1 MKKLLTVLL
10 VIAVMFT
17 FSFGSAFAMEDY
29 TSSISDGYFETLW
42 ANYVKVTNN
51 SGGDVVAIESYDV
64 DKAVVAGFKAEAKAA
79 YDDYMDLETTTDYV
93 ATDAKFAEVL
103 GGDRD
108 KAKNFRLAVAK
119 AQYDADKTDA
129 LTKLGTVPTYNY
141 STKVMSDAAAT
152 KAQTATSNEVK
163 FEDKDYTYQKAAEKL
178 VEHFKGLVEDTDD
191 FNADVSVAAYKK
203 AAEDVAAVLA
213 TALVPVC
220 IENTVTTATGTVTKI
235 VSTGAYDLT
244 VAYTTLSNGEVDDET
259 PAKNY
264 VTSDATND
272 WSSKAVDADEKT
284 DDAKIAAVKAMLAAD
299 YAKFVVD
306 NPNDTEYADKWL
318 KVANVLAENKVAY
331 ENIAKADKALKTYEY
346 KAEKMADLEDFAAKY
361 GAEKDA
367 NGQLVRDAAKV
378 QKALEDGLFAIAK
391 AGTSSEVGTPTGA
404 TEKAAVNA
412 AYNAATAKILAAKTK
427 AAEERLAFVKESAKK
442 AMELTVSD
450 AVADETY
457 YEAELNDVKKYVET
471 YTAKV
476 EAADDEAEV
485 KDAYKEFTTKLKGV
499 KTAKALKEE
508 YKRVMDGDNTSA
520 VNTVYSAAASYVN
533 YFNGDSSKDAGE
545 MLDDSTLKDKV
556 ADMIGKSGV
565 RTQKEIKALK
575 DEGVKIAQALP
586 TVDAVKAAKKAVKAA
601 IDALP
606 TKATIAD
613 LAAVQAASDAL
624 AAYNDLT
631 TPGNVDVTAYN
642 SAITNIVNAY
652 NSQFA
657 QQVAK
662 VSETDEAAI
671 KAALADI
678 DAALDALKKL
688 EDANY
693 SDVYMKGLKTKL
705 NGYLDKI
712 RATEKKAVEDAIK
725 AIPLNVTEADKAT
738 VVKARELYDAYVA
751 KYNDY
756 EHLYDHEGCTKD
768 EHYTCGYAA
777 GDINIDELTAAETV
791 LGLNAVDPAELVKGL
806 KITAKSTAKKGSITV
821 KWTVKG
827 EADIDGFEVWKSTK
841 HSKGY
846 KKAFTTTKKTYK
858 NSKGLKKGTR
868 YYYKVRAY
876 KVIDGVKVTS
886 DWSNKA
892 RRVAK

>member
-42 ANYVKVTNN
+42 ANYVKVTDN
-51 SGGDVVAIESYDV
+51 SGGDVVAIEGYDV
-64 DKAVVAGFKAEAKAA
+64 DKAVVAGFKAEAKTA
-79 YDDYMDLETTTDYV
+79 YDDYMDNVASNYV
-93 ATDAKFAEVL
+93 STDAEFATAM
-103 GGDRD
+103 GYDRD
-108 KAKNFRLAVAK
+108 KAKAFRLAVAK

-203 AAEDVAAVLA
+203 AAEDVADVLA

-220 IENTVTTATGTVTKI
+220 IENTVTTADGTVTKI
-235 VSTGAYDLT
+235 VSTGAYDLK
-244 VAYTTLSNGEVDDET
+244 VAYTTLSNGAVDDET
-259 PAKNY
+259 PAKDY

-306 NPNDTEYADKWL
+306 NPNNTEYADKWL

-485 KDAYKEFTTKLKGV
+485 KDAYNEFTTKLNGV
-499 KTAKALKEE
+499 KTAKALKAE
-508 YKRVMDGDNTSA
+508 YTGVMVEGNSSA

-545 MLDDSTLKDKV
+545 MLDASTLKDKV

-631 TPGNVDVTAYN
+631 TTGDVVVTAYH

-678 DAALDALKKL
+678 DAALDVLKKL
-688 EDANY
+688 ENADY
-693 SDVYMKGLKTKL
+693 SDAYMKGLKTKL

-712 RATEKKAVEDAIK
+712 RATEKKAVEEAIK

-738 VVKARELYDAYVA
+738 VEKARNLYDAYVA
-751 KYNDY
+751 KYNDL

-821 KWTVKG
+821 KWSVVG
-827 EADIDGFEVWKSTK
+827 EADIDGFEVWKSKK
-841 HSKGY
+841 HSNGY

>member
-29 TSSISDGYFETLW
+29 TPSISDGYFETLW
-42 ANYVKVTNN
+42 ADYVKVTHDA
-51 SGGDVVAIESYDV
+51 SGNVVDVVEIKGDNVNYNV

-412 AYNAATAKILAAKTK
+412 AYDAATAKILAAKTK

-442 AMELTVSD
+442 AM
-450 AVADETY
+450 
-457 YEAELNDVKKYVET
+457 
-471 YTAKV
+471 
-476 EAADDEAEV
+476 
-485 KDAYKEFTTKLKGV
+485 
-499 KTAKALKEE
+499 
-508 YKRVMDGDNTSA
+508 
-520 VNTVYSAAASYVN
+520 
-533 YFNGDSSKDAGE
+533 
-545 MLDDSTLKDKV
+545 
-556 ADMIGKSGV
+556 
-565 RTQKEIKALK
+565 
-575 DEGVKIAQALP
+575 
-586 TVDAVKAAKKAVKAA
+586 
-601 IDALP
+601 
-606 TKATIAD
+606 
-613 LAAVQAASDAL
+613 
-624 AAYNDLT
+624 
-631 TPGNVDVTAYN
+631 
-642 SAITNIVNAY
+642 
-652 NSQFA
+652 
-657 QQVAK
+657 
-662 VSETDEAAI
+662 
-671 KAALADI
+671 
-678 DAALDALKKL
+678 
-688 EDANY
+688 
-693 SDVYMKGLKTKL
+693 
-705 NGYLDKI
+705 
-712 RATEKKAVEDAIK
+712 
-725 AIPLNVTEADKAT
+725 
-738 VVKARELYDAYVA
+738 
-751 KYNDY
+751 
-756 EHLYDHEGCTKD
+756 
-768 EHYTCGYAA
+768 
-777 GDINIDELTAAETV
+777 
-791 LGLNAVDPAELVKGL
+791 
-806 KITAKSTAKKGSITV
+806 
-821 KWTVKG
+821 
-827 EADIDGFEVWKSTK
+827 
-841 HSKGY
+841 
-846 KKAFTTTKKTYK
+846 
-858 NSKGLKKGTR
+858 
-868 YYYKVRAY
+868 
-876 KVIDGVKVTS
+876 
-886 DWSNKA
+886 
-892 RRVAK
+892 

>member
-29 TSSISDGYFETLW
+29 TSGISDGYFETLW

-64 DKAVVAGFKAEAKAA
+64 DKAVVAGFKAEAKTA
-79 YDDYMDLETTTDYV
+79 YDDYMDNVAKDYV
-93 ATDAKFAEVL
+93 STDAEFATAMGSE
-103 GGDRD
+103 RD
-108 KAKNFRLAVAK
+108 KAKAFRLAVAK

-756 EHLYDHEGCTKD
+756 EHLYAPETGCD
-768 EHYTCGYAA
+768 DPYTHGYAA

>member
-1 MKKLLTVLL
+1 
-10 VIAVMFT
+10 
-17 FSFGSAFAMEDY
+17 
-29 TSSISDGYFETLW
+29 
-42 ANYVKVTNN
+42 
-51 SGGDVVAIESYDV
+51 
-64 DKAVVAGFKAEAKAA
+64 
-79 YDDYMDLETTTDYV
+79 
-93 ATDAKFAEVL
+93 
-103 GGDRD
+103 
-108 KAKNFRLAVAK
+108 
-119 AQYDADKTDA
+119 
-129 LTKLGTVPTYNY
+129 
-141 STKVMSDAAAT
+141 
-152 KAQTATSNEVK
+152 
-163 FEDKDYTYQKAAEKL
+163 
-178 VEHFKGLVEDTDD
+178 
-191 FNADVSVAAYKK
+191 
-203 AAEDVAAVLA
+203 
-213 TALVPVC
+213 
-220 IENTVTTATGTVTKI
+220 
-235 VSTGAYDLT
+235 
-244 VAYTTLSNGEVDDET
+244 
-259 PAKNY
+259 
-264 VTSDATND
+264 
-272 WSSKAVDADEKT
+272 
-284 DDAKIAAVKAMLAAD
+284 
-299 YAKFVVD
+299 
-306 NPNDTEYADKWL
+306 
-318 KVANVLAENKVAY
+318 
-331 ENIAKADKALKTYEY
+331 
-346 KAEKMADLEDFAAKY
+346 
-361 GAEKDA
+361 
-367 NGQLVRDAAKV
+367 
-378 QKALEDGLFAIAK
+378 
-391 AGTSSEVGTPTGA
+391 
-404 TEKAAVNA
+404 
-412 AYNAATAKILAAKTK
+412 
-427 AAEERLAFVKESAKK
+427 
-442 AMELTVSD
+442 
-450 AVADETY
+450 
-457 YEAELNDVKKYVET
+457 
-471 YTAKV
+471 
-476 EAADDEAEV
+476 
-485 KDAYKEFTTKLKGV
+485 
-499 KTAKALKEE
+499 
-508 YKRVMDGDNTSA
+508 MDGDNTSA

-756 EHLYDHEGCTKD
+756 EHLYAPETGCD
-768 EHYTCGYAA
+768 DPYTHGYAA

-806 KITAKSTAKKGSITV
+806 KITAKSTAKKGS
-821 KWTVKG
+821 
-827 EADIDGFEVWKSTK
+827 
-841 HSKGY
+841 
-846 KKAFTTTKKTYK
+846 
-858 NSKGLKKGTR
+858 
-868 YYYKVRAY
+868 
-876 KVIDGVKVTS
+876 
-886 DWSNKA
+886 
-892 RRVAK
+892 

>member
-51 SGGDVVAIESYDV
+51 SGGDVVAIEGYDV
-64 DKAVVAGFKAEAKAA
+64 DKAVVAGFKAEAKTA
-79 YDDYMDLETTTDYV
+79 YDDYMDNVASNYV
-93 ATDAKFAEVL
+93 STDAEFATAM
-103 GGDRD
+103 GYDRD
-108 KAKNFRLAVAK
+108 KAKAFRLAVAK

-203 AAEDVAAVLA
+203 AAEDVADVLA

-220 IENTVTTATGTVTKI
+220 IENTVTTADGTVTKI
-235 VSTGAYDLT
+235 VSTGAYDLK
-244 VAYTTLSNGEVDDET
+244 VAYTTLSNGAVDDET
-259 PAKNY
+259 PAKDY

-306 NPNDTEYADKWL
+306 NPNNTEYADKWL

-520 VNTVYSAAASYVN
+520 VNTVYSAAVSYVN

-545 MLDDSTLKDKV
+545 MLDASTLKDKV

-631 TPGNVDVTAYN
+631 IGEVDVTAYN

-662 VSETDEAAI
+662 VAETDEAAI

-688 EDANY
+688 EDADY

-738 VVKARELYDAYVA
+738 VIKARELYDAYVA

-756 EHLYDHEGCTKD
+756 EHLYAPETGCD
-768 EHYTCGYAA
+768 DPYTHGYAA

>member
-51 SGGDVVAIESYDV
+51 SGGDVVAIEGYDV
-64 DKAVVAGFKAEAKAA
+64 DKAVVAGFKAEAKTA
-79 YDDYMDLETTTDYV
+79 YDDYMDNVASNYV
-93 ATDAKFAEVL
+93 STDAEFATAM
-103 GGDRD
+103 GYDRD
-108 KAKNFRLAVAK
+108 KAKAFRLAVAK

-203 AAEDVAAVLA
+203 AAEDVADVLA

-220 IENTVTTATGTVTKI
+220 IENTVTTADGTVTKI
-235 VSTGAYDLT
+235 VSTGAYDLK
-244 VAYTTLSNGEVDDET
+244 VAYTTLSNGAVDDET
-259 PAKNY
+259 PAKDY

-306 NPNDTEYADKWL
+306 NPNNTEYADKWL

-520 VNTVYSAAASYVN
+520 VNTVYSAAVSYVN

-545 MLDDSTLKDKV
+545 MLDASTLKDKV

-631 TPGNVDVTAYN
+631 IGEVDVTAYN

-662 VSETDEAAI
+662 VAETDEAAI

-688 EDANY
+688 EDADY

-756 EHLYDHEGCTKD
+756 EHLYAPETGCD
-768 EHYTCGYAA
+768 DPYTHGYAA